1 MKKNI
6 KKLSLLFLVLFSIL
20 CTKVYANMT
29 LEAMEESARFY
40 NEHKFLIDST
50 KIISRLMHLTI
61 MIFIIIIPIIIIY
74 KKIKLKN
81 KPNEKDTYIIKTLG
95 LAELLCIIN
104 TIITGA
110 ASMLDK
116 HGREMSLHIYIFI
129 IIISLLNIGV
139 VLYKLFKRNKVSWF
153 LDTNKYQSRVD

>member
-6 KKLSLLFLVLFSIL
+6 KKLSLLFLVSFSIL

-74 KKIKLKN
+74 KKIKQKN
-81 KPNEKDTYIIKTLG
+81 NPNEKDSYIIKTLG
-95 LAELLCIIN
+95 FAELLCIIN
-104 TIITGA
+104 TFITGS
-110 ASMLDK
+110 ASLAYG
-116 HGREMSLHIYIFI
+116 HGSESELRINIFI
-129 IIISLLNIGV
+129 IIISSLNIGV
-139 VLYKLFKRNKVSWF
+139 ILFKLLKKNK
-153 LDTNKYQSRVD
+153 TA